1 MVDKSEVSSFY
12 FYNHDFMLN
21 KACKLKAWELS
32 LVAVIAVQSVVKYSF
47 FVLKGVQ
54 RRYKCQYNTH
64 FTITAQIL
72 VHSLVN
78 VYRH

>member
-12 FYNHDFMLN
+12 FCYHDFMLN

-32 LVAVIAVQSVVKYSF
+32 LVAVIAVQSVVKYSS

-54 RRYKCQYNTH
+54 RR
-64 FTITAQIL
+64 
-72 VHSLVN
+72 
-78 VYRH
+78 